1 MANNLYKYGIRF
13 NGHHSSEFGLDV
25 LDNKQISFPSK
36 NKILVGIPHSSMVY
50 DFSTV
55 TGVQP
60 YKERDFTI
68 PFNIIDRS
76 LWTKDSMYEMW
87 TRVLAWLMGPTKKS
101 ELIDDVMSR
110 YYYMAEVQEAPDFD
124 ELRFRGTLTVTFKCY
139 PFRIATIRDF
149 NGFWDPFP
157 FEDGVDLDSDFL
169 INGTTEIAFINIGI
183 NKIVPILSASSEMKI
198 QKNGSIFT
206 VPQGDSK
213 SCGLFLDVGLN
224 TMTVSGNG
232 TLSLTFYNEVI

>member
-1 MANNLYKYGIRF
+1 MANNRFSYGIHY

-25 LDNKQISFPSK
+25 IDNKQISFPSK
-36 NKILVGIPHSSMVY
+36 NKILVGIPHSSMIY

-110 YYYMAEVQEAPDFD
+110 YYYMAEVQDAPDFD
-124 ELRFRGTLTVTFKCY
+124 ELRYRGTLTVKFKCY

-149 NGFWDPFP
+149 NGFWDPFSL
-157 FEDGVDLDSDFL
+157 EDGIDLDSDFI
-169 INGTTEIAFINIGI
+169 INGNTEIVFINAGI
-183 NKIVPILSASSEMKI
+183 TKIVPLVSASSEMNI
-198 QKNGSIFT
+198 IKNGITFT
-206 VPQGDSK
+206 IPQGNSK
-213 SCGLFLDVGLN
+213 SSDLFLDVGLN
-224 TMTVSGNG
+224 VMTVLGNG
-232 TLSLTFYNEVI
+232 TLSFTFYSEVI

>member
-1 MANNLYKYGIRF
+1 MAKNRFSYGIRF

-36 NKILVGIPHSSMVY
+36 NKVLVGIPHSSMIY

-87 TRVLAWLMGPTKKS
+87 TRVLAWLMGPNKKT

-110 YYYMAEVQEAPDFD
+110 YYYMAEVQDAPDFD
-124 ELRFRGTLTVTFKCY
+124 ELRFRGTLTVKFKCY

-149 NGFWDPFP
+149 NGFWDPFSL
-157 FEDGVDLDSDFL
+157 EDGIDLDSDFI
-169 INGTTEIAFINIGI
+169 INGNTEIVFINAGI
-183 NKIVPILSASSEMKI
+183 TKIVPLVSASSEMNI
-198 QKNGSIFT
+198 IKNGVTFT
-206 VPQGDSK
+206 IPQGNSK
-213 SCGLFLDVGLN
+213 SSDLFLDVGLN
-224 TMTVSGNG
+224 VMTVLGNG
-232 TLSLTFYNEVI
+232 TLSFTFYSEVI